1 MIIYKSG
8 GVCDEEIKRNCIET
22 IFPNN
27 RIVSSIIFILYSDN
41 GDDYKKQSV
50 KDAEY
55 GTLQTAES
63 SAAIMSERF
72 KKPIQHYKQRNGSL
86 KVWRRIRRYLPKVF

>member
-1 MIIYKSG
+1 MKKSRGIALKLSSLIIGLFLVLFLSYTVTTGMII
-8 GVCDEEIKRNCIET
+8 
-22 IFPNN
+22 
-27 RIVSSIIFILYSDN
+27 
-41 GDDYKKQSV
+41 KKQSV